1 MIENLLMDAD
11 KRNAG
16 FHQSSRH
23 EQARADEIATVGFTD
38 CSRFQ
43 IQVKGVARA
52 TRCQQQKGSPLSVT
66 H

>member
-1 MIENLLMDAD
+1 MVEDLLMDTYEWD
-11 KRNAG
+11 AG
-16 FHQSSRH
+16 FHQTSRH
-23 EQARADEIATVGFTD
+23 EQTRTDEIATISFTD

-52 TRCQQQKGSPLSVT
+52 TGCQQQKGSPLSVT